1 VISARLVRYRISA
14 LSDLHSES
22 DGAALRIG
30 RQAMQEKSQAK
41 ARHAEPCVLG
51 ALSDTRIVALMG
63 PRR

>member
-1 VISARLVRYRISA
+1 
-14 LSDLHSES
+14 
-22 DGAALRIG
+22 
-30 RQAMQEKSQAK
+30 MQEKSQAK